1 MMESPPREVV
11 ATISLLI
18 LSGCA
23 DTWPPNK
30 AELSTHF
37 QKNKEQINRLVTKL
51 EESEYAMVLT
61 GGMVGLPTPND
72 ANHIRGKKTLESIG
86 ETVRGDSEWT
96 ELFARTK
103 MFAIR
108 FDTGVYKVDLP
119 NRLELDDRSV
129 EAIFVKGT
137 PKEQHECKQSHEQ
150 QPCGKCYSTME
161 DSWGVEYYWTDRSII
176 YDLVEQTESGLLD
189 QADYDSA
196 VDNAIHE
203 CMTKGYEAIGY
214 SYEIEG

>member
-86 ETVRGDSEWT
+86 AVSYTHLT
-96 ELFARTK
+96 
-103 MFAIR
+103 
-108 FDTGVYKVDLP
+108 LP
-119 NRLELDDRSV
+119 TIYSV
-129 EAIFVKGT
+129 
-137 PKEQHECKQSHEQ
+137 
-150 QPCGKCYSTME
+150 
-161 DSWGVEYYWTDRSII
+161 
-176 YDLVEQTESGLLD
+176 
-189 QADYDSA
+189 
-196 VDNAIHE
+196 
-203 CMTKGYEAIGY
+203 
-214 SYEIEG
+214 